1 MKKELFLYSILIF
14 SIFCSF
20 RSAAQDQ
27 EFDLEDFIESNF
39 SVQDE
44 STNYEDI
51 YEALFQLYQSPI
63 NLNKANRQD
72 LQSLLLLSNIQINEF
87 LNHRAKNGDLL
98 SIYELQAIP
107 EFDLKTIYE
116 ILPFVSVRETGLQA
130 DNRPLLQRIL
140 NEENNYL
147 IIRSDRTLEEK
158 RGYIST
164 DERERQYLGDP
175 YRLYTRFSVKH
186 TDDFSIGFTTEKD
199 AGEQF
204 KWDPTRD
211 QYGMDFWSFHAQLEN
226 QGRLKKY
233 CIR

>member
-1 MKKELFLYSILIF
+1 MRKVLFIYSILF
-14 SIFCSF
+14 LSIMNCFISN
-20 RSAAQDQ
+20 AQ

-44 STNYEDI
+44 NTNYEDI

-63 NLNKANRQD
+63 NLNNADRQD

-116 ILPFVSVRETGLQA
+116 ILPFVKVRETGLQA

-158 RGYIST
+158 RGYVSS
-164 DERERQYLGDP
+164 DEREKQYLGDP
-175 YRLYTRFSVKH
+175 YRVYTRFRVKH
-186 TDDFSIGFTTEKD
+186 TDDFSI
-199 AGEQF
+199 
-204 KWDPTRD
+204 
-211 QYGMDFWSFHAQLEN
+211 
-226 QGRLKKY
+226 
-233 CIR
+233 